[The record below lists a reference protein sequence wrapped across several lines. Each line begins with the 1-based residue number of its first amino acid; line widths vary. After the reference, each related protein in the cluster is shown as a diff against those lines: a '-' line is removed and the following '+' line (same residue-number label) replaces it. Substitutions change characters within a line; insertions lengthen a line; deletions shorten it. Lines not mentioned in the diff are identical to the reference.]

1 MLPDIKNTTPLYV
14 VVVIFAIQDVIA
26 SIFAIEVQARR

>member
-1 MLPDIKNTTPLYV
+1 M

-26 SIFAIEVQARR
+26 SIFAIAGQARR